1 MANYK
6 NIKGFSIQYLDSDPP
21 NPIEGQI
28 WFNST
33 SGTFKGAEAGG
44 ATCWYLGICWHQLN
58 TARNSMQEELET
70 QTAAYSCLVDRI
82 SATGSNRKC
91 RILYDGSSWT
101 ELNRFEYSK
110 TDNHGARCNS
120 NYSCYSI

>member
-44 ATCWYLGICWHQLN
+44 VAAGNTLDVFCEYTSQYTLDMNGEQLYQV
-58 TARNSMQEELET
+58 S
-70 QTAAYSCLVDRI
+70 V
-82 SATGSNRKC
+82 
-91 RILYDGSSWT
+91 
-101 ELNRFEYSK
+101 
-110 TDNHGARCNS
+110 
-120 NYSCYSI
+120 

>member
-33 SGTFKGAEAGG
+33 SGTFKGTEVGLVVNPS
-44 ATCWYLGICWHQLN
+44 TKCYRRIIMVQLGLVTGN
-58 TARNSMQEELET
+58 MPNSRRG
-70 QTAAYSCLVDRI
+70 C
-82 SATGSNRKC
+82 
-91 RILYDGSSWT
+91 
-101 ELNRFEYSK
+101 
-110 TDNHGARCNS
+110 
-120 NYSCYSI
+120 